1 MLRQLPEPKR
11 MHGAL
16 ITSFS
21 VAGSVILLLS
31 TRHLFDSEKG
41 IQNRWEGA
49 VRHSIAVAVALC
61 AIVVL
66 FTLLQLL
73 DLFERDFFSLYA
85 FLDILQL
92 SFALLVSGGMVI
104 LTVMVVARR

>member
-1 MLRQLPEPKR
+1 MP
-11 MHGAL
+11 GVL

-21 VAGSVILLLS
+21 IAGSVILLLS
-31 TRHLFDSEKG
+31 TRHLFNSENG

-49 VRHSIAVAVALC
+49 VRHTIAVVVALC

-73 DLFERDFFSLYA
+73 DLFERDLFSLYA
-85 FLDILQL
+85 FLDILQF
-92 SFALLVSGGMVI
+92 SFALLVSGAMVI
-104 LTVMVVARR
+104 LIAMVVARR